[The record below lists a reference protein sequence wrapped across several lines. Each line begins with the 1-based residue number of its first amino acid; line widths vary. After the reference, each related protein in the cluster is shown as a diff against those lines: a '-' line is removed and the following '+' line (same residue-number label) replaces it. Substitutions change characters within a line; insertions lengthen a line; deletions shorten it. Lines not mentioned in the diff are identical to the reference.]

1 MLESDGRARS
11 PLPGAA
17 GEQLPI
23 STSAVPVLTTNHPP
37 RMTKVISFDNLE
49 APIRPVD
56 HRPEDHPL
64 T

>member
-23 STSAVPVLTTNHPP
+23 STSAVPVVTPDHPP

-49 APIRPVD
+49 SRSDVATTGPKTI
-56 HRPEDHPL
+56 L
-64 T
+64 